1 MGNGINRRRF
11 LQRMAWLGGGSALL
25 ATQNQFRLLNAAL
38 AAPGKYANLTDHRS
52 LVCVFLMGGN
62 DSHNMFVPYAN
73 AEYQKYKKVRQ
84 GMAIARSQ
92 LHPVRG
98 SQYAFHSNLK
108 GLRDLYNEGRLAIV
122 NNIGPLFGEITP
134 TAYFDFLE
142 GNNAGLNV
150 PRNLFSHS
158 DQQETWQTGKST
170 GAGKIHPGWGG
181 KMADRLM
188 AANTNP
194 AVPISYTLSGNNPWQ
209 AGVVSHPF
217 GIQPGQGVGSFE
229 DFDQREW
236 PPWQKSRAA
245 AWDAILKLQS
255 SHLLQQQ
262 AAASF
267 LNTRKRANLLR
278 NALEQSPP
286 LQTPY
291 NPENNLAQQLR
302 TIAKLI
308 AARESLGLKRQIFFA
323 SLGSFDTHSMQL
335 TEHQNLFTS
344 LNDALVSFQRTLEE
358 LNVED
363 SVTTFTA
370 SEFGRT
376 LTING
381 DGTDHA
387 WACDLLVMGGAVDGG
402 KVHGEPIEY
411 SDQSLGEHWGEK
423 LFGPRDVGSG
433 RFIPKY
439 STDQYGATLAKWMG
453 ITDGDLIKI
462 FPHLNNFS
470 TRDLGFMNG

>member
-1 MGNGINRRRF
+1 
-11 LQRMAWLGGGSALL
+11 
-25 ATQNQFRLLNAAL
+25 
-38 AAPGKYANLTDHRS
+38 
-52 LVCVFLMGGN
+52 
-62 DSHNMFVPYAN
+62 
-73 AEYQKYKKVRQ
+73 
-84 GMAIARSQ
+84 
-92 LHPVRG
+92 
-98 SQYAFHSNLK
+98 
-108 GLRDLYNEGRLAIV
+108 
-122 NNIGPLFGEITP
+122 
-134 TAYFDFLE
+134 
-142 GNNAGLNV
+142 
-150 PRNLFSHS
+150 
-158 DQQETWQTGKST
+158 
-170 GAGKIHPGWGG
+170 
-181 KMADRLM
+181 
-188 AANTNP
+188 
-194 AVPISYTLSGNNPWQ
+194 
-209 AGVVSHPF
+209 
-217 GIQPGQGVGSFE
+217 
-229 DFDQREW
+229 
-236 PPWQKSRAA
+236 
-245 AWDAILKLQS
+245 
-255 SHLLQQQ
+255 
-262 AAASF
+262 
-267 LNTRKRANLLR
+267 
-278 NALEQSPP
+278 
-286 LQTPY
+286 
-291 NPENNLAQQLR
+291 
-302 TIAKLI
+302 
-308 AARESLGLKRQIFFA
+308 
-323 SLGSFDTHSMQL
+323 MQL

-344 LNDALVSFQRTLEE
+344 LNNALVSFQRTLEE

>member
-1 MGNGINRRRF
+1 MGHGINRRRF

-25 ATQNQFRLLNAAL
+25 ATQNRFRLINAAL
-38 AAPGKYANLTDHRS
+38 AAPGNYANLSDYKS

-73 AEYQKYKKVRQ
+73 AEYQKYRKVRQ
-84 GMAIARSQ
+84 GMAIARNR
-92 LHPVRG
+92 LLPVRG
-98 SQYAFHSNLK
+98 NQYAFHPNLP
-108 GLRDLYNEGRLAIV
+108 GLRNLYNQGKIAV
-122 NNIGPLFGEITP
+122 AANIGPLFEEITP
-134 TAYFDFLE
+134 TAYFDFLD
-142 GNNAGLNV
+142 GNNAGLNI

-158 DQQETWQTGKST
+158 DQQETWQTGQST
-170 GAGKIHPGWGG
+170 EAGKIHPGWGG

-194 AVPISYTLSGNNPWQ
+194 AVPISFTLSGNNPWQ
-209 AGVVSHPF
+209 AGLSTHPF
-217 GIQPGQGVGSFE
+217 GIRPGQGIGTFE

-236 PPWQKSRAA
+236 PPWQASRAA

-255 SHLLQQQ
+255 SHLLEQQ
-262 AAASF
+262 AAAAF
-267 LNTRKRANLLR
+267 LDTRKRANLLR
-278 NALEQSPP
+278 GALDQSPP

-291 NPENNLAQQLR
+291 NQENNLAQQLR
-302 TIAKLI
+302 TIARLI
-308 AARESLGLKRQIFFA
+308 AARETLGLKRQIFFA
-323 SLGSFDTHSMQL
+323 TLGSFDTHGMQL
-335 TEHQNLFTS
+335 TEHETLFNL
-344 LNDALVSFQRTLEE
+344 LNEALVSFQETLKE
-358 LNVED
+358 LSVED

-387 WACDLLVMGGAVDGG
+387 WAGDFLVMGGAVDGG
-402 KVHGEPIEY
+402 KIHGEPIEY
-411 SDQSLGEHWGEK
+411 SDQPLGEFWGEK

-439 STDQYGATLAKWMG
+439 SSDQYGATLAKWMG
-453 ITDGDLIKI
+453 ITDGDLNAI
-462 FPHLNNFS
+462 FPNLNNFPA
-470 TRDLGFMNG
+470 RDLGFMHG